1 MKKKKYLI
9 IFLSFLLIILGMIIV
24 LIYLKTDYLK
34 SNKQLFLKYLID
46 ENKMWSMVSLNQNE
60 INSNKLYTTNGTI
73 DFIYEYNSKQ
83 EIEDDKI
90 SKEFIEKVKELKRIE
105 TLSGNINSN
114 IDKINKK
121 ENYNLELLN
130 NESNI
135 MKFEF
140 IKDNDK
146 YAFKTDTE

>member
-1 MKKKKYLI
+1 
-9 IFLSFLLIILGMIIV
+9 MIIV

-146 YAFKTDTE
+146 YAFKTDKIMKAYIGLENDNLN